1 MKHLYSTLGHGLLVC
16 CLFASTS
23 SWGQCEADFDFGEA
37 LWGASPDASIGE
49 QFDTAFVDTPYM
61 DVFHVLV
68 PTDASAIDPAF
79 DLPLDSV
86 VLVSTTLVDTISL
99 ATLDLEEVGLSVVCN
114 NLGTS
119 PDPCTFI
126 SGEQYCAS
134 LEGTPAVAGVFQMT
148 LNVQAYV
155 TVFGIAVAQPY
166 QFTGYIL
173 DIVGENIP
181 DDVSEASEVNQIEL
195 YPNPTDG
202 IFNVGN
208 LTESG
213 VVVVRDMAGRIM
225 DQRMISPGGTMTID
239 SYGWTSGIYFVKVE
253 TTSYH
258 YTSRLVVKH

>member
-1 MKHLYSTLGHGLLVC
+1 L
-16 CLFASTS
+16 
-23 SWGQCEADFDFGEA
+23 GQCEADFDFGEA

-173 DIVGENIP
+173 DIVGENTP

>member
-1 MKHLYSTLGHGLLVC
+1 MKHLYSTFGYGLLVC
-16 CLFASTS
+16 SLLVSTY
-23 SWGQCEADFDFGEA
+23 SWSQCEADFDFGEA

-68 PTDASAIDPAF
+68 PTDASVINPAA

-119 PDPCTFI
+119 PNPCTFI

-134 LEGTPAVAGVFQMT
+134 LEGTPTLAGVYQMT
-148 LNVQAYV
+148 LNVEAYV
-155 TVFGIAVAQPY
+155 TVFGFAVAQPY
-166 QFTGYIL
+166 QFTGYIM
-173 DIVGENIP
+173 DIVG
-181 DDVSEASEVNQIEL
+181 DDTNGVSVASEMNQIEL

-225 DQRMISPGGTMTID
+225 DQRMVSPGSTMTID